1 MQDCNQKTHA
11 NNAKL
16 TKKNGQFARSCTEY
30 LTLTHLSIDP
40 VMSKEPVCP
49 ASGNGD
55 RAV

>member
-1 MQDCNQKTHA
+1 MQDCNQKTHT